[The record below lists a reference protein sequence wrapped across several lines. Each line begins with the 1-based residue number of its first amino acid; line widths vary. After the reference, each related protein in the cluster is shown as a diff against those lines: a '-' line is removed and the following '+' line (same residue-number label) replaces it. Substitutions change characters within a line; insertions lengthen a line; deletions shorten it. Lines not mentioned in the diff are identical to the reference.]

1 MTAPTVSRRFLVCAG
16 IVAVAGAG
24 ILAAATWALTVL
36 FGFGTA
42 RTIIAW
48 YLLAV
53 TGLCTVAAIWS
64 GRTDRRVRRD
74 VAQAAIVGVLADRHW
89 WYGLDVLR
97 AARLRSGR
105 FYAAM
110 DRLEANGVVESRWDP
125 GPWPRRR
132 MYRLTQRTA
141 PRSIP

>member
-1 MTAPTVSRRFLVCAG
+1 MTVSRRFLVCAA

-48 YLLAV
+48 YLLAA
-53 TGLCTVAAIWS
+53 GGFWTVAAIWS

-74 VAQAAIVGVLADRHW
+74 VAQAAIVGVLADQDW
-89 WYGLDVLR
+89 WHGADIMR
-97 AARLRSGR
+97 SARLRAGR
-105 FYAAM
+105 FRTAIA
-110 DRLEANGVVESRWDP
+110 RLEANGVVEARWVRGAYP
-125 GPWPRRR
+125 GCR

-141 PRSIP
+141 PRSLP